1 MNVIIAN
8 KYKDELATLDIEVIK
23 RMDGVF
29 SADELID
36 IFQNFFFNKMILD
49 LTALEDYTD
58 LRNIQKLSIA
68 LDMNKV
74 ILLLPP
80 EPGFTAASNLSK
92 LIAMGIYNFT
102 ASIEGIMYL
111 YNNPNSYR
119 DVAQYHQ
126 LGDNNINNS
135 FDSQNYNNAGSSM
148 GISMSMPQRIIG
160 VKNLTPHSGATTLVY
175 MMYKHL
181 SGNYSVT
188 AIEADK
194 RDFTFYNDRTMK
206 SVSGNEINK
215 VIADNADKE
224 VILIDVNS
232 NQMAENS
239 CHQVIYLLEPSV
251 LKVNKLLST
260 RPRLAEEMRGK
271 SIILNQSLIPE
282 KDLKVFQYET
292 KLNIAGTLAPVDDHS
307 KSEEI
312 YNFLR
317 KLGFDRV

>member
-8 KYKDELATLDIEVIK
+8 KYKSELSNLDIEVIK

-29 SADELID
+29 SADEIVD

-49 LTALEDYTD
+49 LTAIEDYTD
-58 LRNIQKLSIA
+58 LKNIQKLSIA

-80 EPGFTAASNLSK
+80 EPAFTSASNLSK

-102 ASIEGIMYL
+102 ASVDGIMYL

-126 LGDNNINNS
+126 LGSNQISSFDNNDNCG
-135 FDSQNYNNAGSSM
+135 DSLGVSM
-148 GISMSMPQRIIG
+148 YSGQRIIG
-160 VKNLTPHSGATTLVY
+160 IKNLTPHSGATTLTY

-181 SGNYSVT
+181 SGNYST
-188 AIEADK
+188 IAIESDK
-194 RDFTFYNDRTMK
+194 RDFMFYNDKNMK

-215 VIADNADKE
+215 LIADNGDKE
-224 VILIDVNS
+224 VILIDINS
-232 NQMAENS
+232 NQMAENA
-239 CHQVIYLLEPSV
+239 CHQVLYLLEPSV
-251 LKVNKLLST
+251 LKLNKLIST
-260 RPRLAEEMRGK
+260 RPRFSDEMRGK
-271 SIILNQSLIPE
+271 NIVLNQCLIPE
-282 KDLKVFQYET
+282 KDLKVFEYET
-292 KLNIAGTLAPVDDHS
+292 RIKIANILPPIDDHS
-307 KSEEI
+307 KSEEM

-317 KLGFDRV
+317 KMGFDRV

>member
-135 FDSQNYNNAGSSM
+135 FDNQNYNNAGSSM

-194 RDFTFYNDRTMK
+194 RDFTFYNDRAMK

-232 NQMAENS
+232 NQVAENS

>member
-102 ASIEGIMYL
+102 ASIDGIMYL

-135 FDSQNYNNAGSSM
+135 FDNQNYNNAGSSM

-271 SIILNQSLIPE
+271 KIILNQCLIPE

-292 KLNIAGTLAPVDDHS
+292 KLNIAGTLVPVDDHS

-312 YNFLR
+312 YDFLR

>member
-36 IFQNFFFNKMILD
+36 TFQNFFFNKMILD

-80 EPGFTAASNLSK
+80 EPGFTASSNLSK

-102 ASIEGIMYL
+102 ASIDGIMYL

-126 LGDNNINNS
+126 LGDSNINNS
-135 FDSQNYNNAGSSM
+135 FDNQSYNNVSSSM
-148 GISMSMPQRIIG
+148 GMTMSMSQRIIG

-181 SGNYSVT
+181 SGTYSVM

-194 RDFTFYNDRTMK
+194 RDFTFYNDKSMK
-206 SVSGNEINK
+206 SISGNEINK
-215 VIADNADKE
+215 VIADNSDKE
-224 VILIDVNS
+224 VILIDINN

-239 CHQVIYLLEPSV
+239 CHQVIYLIEPSI
-251 LKVNKLLST
+251 LKINKLLST
-260 RPRLAEEMRGK
+260 RPRLAEETRGK
-271 SIILNQSLIPE
+271 NIILNQSLIPE

-292 KLNIAGTLAPVDDHS
+292 KLNIAGTLVPVDDHS

-312 YNFLR
+312 YDFLR

>member
-135 FDSQNYNNAGSSM
+135 FDNQNYNNAGSSM

-194 RDFTFYNDRTMK
+194 RDFTFYNDRAMK

-232 NQMAENS
+232 NQVAENS

-317 KLGFDRV
+317 NLGFERV

>member
-135 FDSQNYNNAGSSM
+135 FDNQNYNNAGSSM